1 MSVVGEQEKAE
12 EKRRGKVIYEVLWL
26 FQSFFIFS
34 LLPLRA
40 SRLTFKGLGRDIER
54 SWQKFR
60 STQIQTGGKY
70 QLESCLFLVSLHPLA
85 ISFPKWKN
93 ICLYRVLALRC
104 LQCKRQTHKLC
115 FQSSL
120 YSENR
125 ERSRCFVFKTPQQNM
140 ASPFPRSD
148 EDRIPLLGR
157 GGNINEPHYKYQ

>member
-1 MSVVGEQEKAE
+1 M
-12 EKRRGKVIYEVLWL
+12 IYEVLWL

-70 QLESCLFLVSLHPLA
+70 QLESCLFLVSLHPLV

-157 GGNINEPHYKYQ
+157 GGNINELHYKYQ